1 MKKALIVALGIG
13 LASTSAFVQEKGGD
27 DRTGPYDV
35 VANWPQPLA
44 FAKPGYIW
52 GSTGGI
58 FAESP
63 DRVFIANRGELKLPA
78 TLPPGFTGFW
88 GSIEQAT
95 TPTPEFRNCIVVVN
109 REGKAVESWAQWDY
123 LFADG
128 RGPHSVLISPYDP
141 AHNVWVVDDIH
152 HQIFEFTN
160 DGKRMLMSLG
170 VRDEAGSD
178 GTHFKRP
185 TDIAWLPDGTFFV
198 SDGYGN
204 TRVAKFDR
212 NGKFLMS
219 WGTRGTGNGEFNTP
233 HSITIDRNR
242 RVYVSDRAN
251 NRIQVFD
258 ENGKYLDQFQRITQP
273 YHIRISDD
281 QFLWAFSG
289 PLDRLMKYDLQGHLL
304 YAWGTHGTTP
314 GLFWAVHE
322 FSVDSDGN
330 FYTAEVFGGRSQKFS
345 PRPGADPSHAFKPQP
360 LVAKTVPPSATAGH
374 SAADKP
380 AGWPTMS
387 APPHAGPDYSGA
399 WTLASAVPP
408 PPPGPGR
415 GAAGGGISGPYADN
429 LFAQAPAAVTIAQ
442 TGAGITIQVANAKA
456 TYTFDERTVE
466 VPAGDVL
473 ALKTRAHW
481 DSQVLH
487 LHYKQGMNW
496 GRDELTINGNALTI
510 VRDLE
515 SGGQSTTRTLTY
527 TKRP

>member
-1 MKKALIVALGIG
+1 MDMKNFLVIALGIG
-13 LASTSAFVQEKGGD
+13 FASTSVLVQEKGGD

-109 REGKAVESWAQWDY
+109 REGKAVESWTQWDY

-185 TDIAWLPDGTFFV
+185 TDIAWLPDGTFFI

-233 HSITIDRNR
+233 HSITIDKNR

-258 ENGKYLDQFQRITQP
+258 ESGKYLDQFPRITQP

-289 PLDRLMKYDLQGHLL
+289 PLDKLMKYDLNGRLL

-322 FSVDSDGN
+322 FSVDSEGN

-345 PRPGADPSHAFKPQP
+345 PRQGADPSHSFKPQP
-360 LVAKTVPPSATAGH
+360 VVAKTAPPPAGGH
-374 SAADKP
+374 TPEEKP
-380 AGWPTMS
+380 ASTPATEAVKGI
-387 APPHAGPDYSGA
+387 ADFSGT
-399 WTLASAVPP
+399 WTLANAVPP

-415 GAAGGGISGPYADN
+415 GAAGGGISGPYADS
-429 LFAQAPAAVTIAQ
+429 LLAQAPAT
-442 TGAGITIQVANAKA
+442 ITITQAPDQITISIANAKA
-456 TYTFDERTVE
+456 GYTFDGKTTI
-466 VPAGDVL
+466 VPANDVL
-473 ALKTRAHW
+473 ALKTRAH
-481 DSQVLH
+481 SEGGALH

-496 GRDELTINGNALTI
+496 GRDVATISGSTLTI

>member
-1 MKKALIVALGIG
+1 MKKALLIAFGVAL
-13 LASTSAFVQEKGGD
+13 ASASAMLQEKGGD

-63 DRVFIANRGELKLPA
+63 DRVLIANRGELKLPA

-88 GSIEQAT
+88 GSFNEQAT

-109 REGKAVESWAQWDY
+109 RDGKAVESWTQWDY

-178 GTHFKRP
+178 ATHFKRP

-219 WGTRGTGNGEFNTP
+219 WGTRGTGNSEFNTP
-233 HSITIDRNR
+233 HSITIDKNG

-258 ENGKYLDQFQRITQP
+258 ENGRYLDQFPRITQP

-289 PLDRLMKYDLQGHLL
+289 PLDKLMKYDLNGHLL

-345 PRPGADPSHAFKPQP
+345 PRQGADPSHFFKPQP
-360 LVAKTVPPSATAGH
+360 LVAKTVPVLSGGH
-374 SAADKP
+374 GPEEKP
-380 AGWPTMS
+380 ASTPTP
-387 APPHAGPDYSGA
+387 ARAKPGPDLSGGWKLSNA
-399 WTLASAVPP
+399 LPP

-429 LFAQAPAAVTIAQ
+429 LFAQAPANVTVTQ
-442 TGAGITIQVANAKA
+442 TANVLTIQIANAKA
-456 TYTFDERTVE
+456 SYTFDGVTTTVPE
-466 VPAGDVL
+466 GDVL

-481 DSQVLH
+481 EGAALH

-496 GRDELTINGNALTI
+496 GRDVVTISGGTLTI

-527 TKRP
+527 TKTS